1 MDKIYLEDMVVR
13 FSQGPDCC
21 QKDDESQIIEIHSED
36 NGVGTFFWFKTDR
49 WSFSEPDDL
58 VKLAERVRAME
69 ETNNKYENGEVIY
82 NNSTDDKSVN
92 NNIKQTEYVDLGLP
106 SGLKWAK
113 CNVGA
118 KTETD
123 YGDYFQWG
131 EIEPHDADTPYDW
144 ANYKYGDGWN
154 FSKYNTL
161 TLCGETPDG
170 KTTLDLEDDAAR
182 ANMGGEW
189 RMPTKDEFQE
199 LLDNTTN
206 EWVIDFNG
214 SGVNGMKFISKAD
227 ATKYIFI
234 PASGSCSG
242 SSLRSQGS
250 SGYVWCSSLNSIYPN
265 YAWNLYFDSVG
276 FIVDC
281 DDIRKYGVVVRG
293 VMD

>member
-36 NGVGTFFWFKTDR
+36 NGVGTFFWLKTDR

-118 KTETD
+118 EKETD
-123 YGDYFQWG
+123 YGDYFMWG
-131 EIEPHDADTPYDW
+131 YTRPNTDTICDWKHAPFNNGSSDYDKVYFNSVKDNVCPNGIL
-144 ANYKYGDGWN
+144 AKEY
-154 FSKYNTL
+154 
-161 TLCGETPDG
+161 
-170 KTTLDLEDDAAR
+170 DAASKI
-182 ANMGGEW
+182 MGGEW
-189 RMPTKDEFQE
+189 RMPTSYEIQE

-206 EWVIDFNG
+206 EWVDNYNG
-214 SGVNGMKFISKAD
+214 SGVNGKKFTSK
-227 ATKYIFI
+227 TNGNSIFI
-234 PASGSCSG
+234 PASGYRSG
-242 SSLRSQGS
+242 SLFYHQGS
-250 SGYVWCSSLNSIYPN
+250 FGYIWSSSLYTAYPHLAWYLSFLSGKADASN
-265 YAWNLYFDSVG
+265 YYRSLG
-276 FIVDC
+276 FA
-281 DDIRKYGVVVRG
+281 VRG
-293 VMD
+293 VME